1 MAQVGEHD
9 TRLWRLVRHYVDEA
23 RPYGDYTGVQAIG
36 IDGTGRKGR
45 NCITVVADQAERN
58 VVRVVPG
65 ARTRIPSNGS
75 RRISWTAT
83 ATQTGWVW

>member
-36 IDGTGRKGR
+36 IDGTAAKAATASLWSPTRR
-45 NCITVVADQAERN
+45 SATWSAWCR
-58 VVRVVPG
+58 

-75 RRISWTAT
+75 CRISLTAT